1 MDHAFWMVEEAA
13 GEVSWGLVLNAWM
26 EEEEGEPTACQL
38 AWIWLLQSQQLLAAL
53 WGQRQVG
60 VGGRG
65 RHCSDW
71 RGSLEK
77 AVEEEASLQAETAT
91 GSLGAAFLT
100 LERAPTQLE

>member
-13 GEVSWGLVLNAWM
+13 GEVSWGLVQQQAL
-26 EEEEGEPTACQL
+26 
-38 AWIWLLQSQQLLAAL
+38 IWLLQSQQLLAAL

-60 VGGRG
+60 AGGRG